1 MSDSLWPHG
10 LQHAR
15 LPSISLSLG
24 VCSNSCPIESVIP
37 SNHLSLCCPLFFLPS
52 VFPSMKVFTNES
64 ALHIRQP
71 KYWSFSFSIS
81 LSNEYSRLISF
92 RIDQCN
98 LLAVQGRLKSLL
110 QHHNLRVSVLW
121 CSDFFMVQ
129 ISHPYRATGK
139 TIALTIQ
146 TFVGKAA
153 FTIHSDLGAQGGKK
167 IWHCFY
173 FAPLYLPWSDGS
185 QRVGHNWA
193 TELNWTDGTRC
204 RDLRFLNVVFFFF
217 FSVWKRNGQILS
229 GFLLL
234 NSDT

>member
-1 MSDSLWPHG
+1 MS
-10 LQHAR
+10 
-15 LPSISLSLG
+15 
-24 VCSNSCPIESVIP
+24 IESVVL
-37 SNHLSLCCPLFFLPS
+37 SNRTVFCPPLPILPS
-52 VFPSMKVFTNES
+52 VFLSIRVFSNES
-64 ALHIRQP
+64 ALRIRWP
-71 KYWSFSFSIS
+71 KYCSFSFSIS

-121 CSDFFMVQ
+121 CLDFFMVQ

-167 IWHCFY
+167 SVT
-173 FAPLYLPWSDGS
+173 ASTLPPSICHEVMDHK
-185 QRVGHNWA
+185 QLDT
-193 TELNWTDGTRC
+193 TEQLN
-204 RDLRFLNVVFFFF
+204 
-217 FSVWKRNGQILS
+217 
-229 GFLLL
+229 
-234 NSDT
+234 